1 MAPFL
6 TQEYK
11 LSKALNKISYFMRI
25 LSASFVSSIF
35 PGPIAERV
43 GTGLYTRGHLRQPE
57 RPRNLKVMY
66 FQRSFQTLDAM
77 CRQNLCTTRKLQI
90 NHTEAYYQLKIL
102 N

>member
-43 GTGLYTRGHLRQPE
+43 VTGLYTRDHLRQPE

-66 FQRSFQTLDAM
+66 FQRSFQTLDAKIYV
-77 CRQNLCTTRKLQI
+77 QQDNFKLITQKRII
-90 NHTEAYYQLKIL
+90 N
-102 N
+102 

>member
-43 GTGLYTRGHLRQPE
+43 VTGLYTRGHLRQPE
-57 RPRNLKVMY
+57 RPRILKVMY
-66 FQRSFQTLDAM
+66 FQRSFQTLDAKIYV
-77 CRQNLCTTRKLQI
+77 QQDNFKLITQKRII
-90 NHTEAYYQLKIL
+90 N
-102 N
+102 

>member
-6 TQEYK
+6 TKEYK

-43 GTGLYTRGHLRQPE
+43 VTGLYTRGHLRQPE
-57 RPRNLKVMY
+57 RPRILKVMY
-66 FQRSFQTLDAM
+66 FQRSFQTLDAKIYV
-77 CRQNLCTTRKLQI
+77 QQDNFKLITQKRII
-90 NHTEAYYQLKIL
+90 N
-102 N
+102 

>member
-6 TQEYK
+6 NQEYK

-43 GTGLYTRGHLRQPE
+43 VTGLYTRGHLRQPE
-57 RPRNLKVMY
+57 RPRILKVMY
-66 FQRSFQTLDAM
+66 FQRSFQTLDAKIYV
-77 CRQNLCTTRKLQI
+77 QQDNFKLITQKRII
-90 NHTEAYYQLKIL
+90 N
-102 N
+102 